1 MHPGDQPQIRPMTR
15 ADVPPLASALGAAQ
29 GAYYE
34 SRLALQAADKG
45 VVLVAVLDGGPVG
58 AVFLSWD
65 PPEEPEV
72 RAELPDVALLYRIE
86 IRADMRRRGIGTI
99 LIHAA
104 HALLRAHGHQRV
116 ALGVDLTN
124 KDAIRLYE
132 RLGYEE
138 WDKRPIGSGAAAYTM
153 MVFDLARQ
161 LADASTGPAGS

>member
-1 MHPGDQPQIRPMTR
+1 MTG
-15 ADVPPLASALGAAQ
+15 ADVPTLVSALGAAQ
-29 GAYYE
+29 GAYYK
-34 SRLALQAADKG
+34 SRLALQTDGKG

-72 RAELPDVALLYRIE
+72 RAELPNVALLYRIE
-86 IRADMRRRGIGTI
+86 VRDTMRRRGVGTA
-99 LIHAA
+99 LIHEA
-104 HALLRAHGHQRV
+104 HDLLRLRGYQRV

-132 RLGYEE
+132 RLGYED

-161 LADASTGPAGS
+161 LADASTGPTGS

>member
-15 ADVPPLASALGAAQ
+15 ADVPTLVSALGAPQ

-34 SRLALQAADKG
+34 SRLTLNG
-45 VVLVAVLDGGPVG
+45 VVLVAVLDGEPVG